1 MVAKKGFIGFL
12 IIGPILLGLGI
23 AGYFV
28 FPEKVHKMAS
38 LAFAGLMLLIN
49 VIGILDH
56 FFAKHQRLRKKL
68 EAINSV
74 TQGEDL
80 EKMKETYKDIYDLYM
95 KVSEKYKRNFYAKIM
110 EIRERIER
118 KLKASK
124 KLEILVKNIGKGT
137 IKQQET
143 NYNELYKVYQR
154 LPDAMKKKYYHHI
167 IHAKELLGK
176 GKK

>member
-1 MVAKKGFIGFL
+1 MKAQKGFIGFL
-12 IIGPILLGLGI
+12 IVGPILLALGI

-28 FPEKVHKMAS
+28 LPEKTHKIAA
-38 LAFAGLMLLIN
+38 LAFAGLMLIISIMVL
-49 VIGILDH
+49 VDH
-56 FFAKHQRLRKKL
+56 FFSKHQKLRRKL
-68 EAINSV
+68 NSINSI

-80 EKMKETYKDIYDLYM
+80 EKMKRTYKDIYALYM
-95 KVSEKYKRNFYAKIM
+95 KVSEKYKRNFYAKIV
-110 EIRERIER
+110 EVRERIER

-124 KLEILVKNIGKGT
+124 KLEVLVGNIGKGT

-143 NYNELYKVYQR
+143 NYNQLYEVYQR

-167 IHAKELLGK
+167 VHAKELLGK